1 MELESEISKVN
12 DLQLQNDSSGRYD
25 GTHKTQLLFIPNQ
38 HNEHMNEYIM
48 FDDYK
53 SSVRRLYSEC
63 STYRKLFKTTN

>member
-38 HNEHMNEYIM
+38 HNEHMNEYRLRQQTSPKH
-48 FDDYK
+48 FDC
-53 SSVRRLYSEC
+53 L
-63 STYRKLFKTTN
+63 